1 MTLKQRRRHGELM
14 AQLEDMRNKASLWPP
29 KDYVS
34 GEDEAEDEKYK
45 KTMATFQELIE
56 ELHQLEQDVS

>member
-1 MTLKQRRRHGELM
+1 M